1 MKLFG
6 FLLLA
11 SVLLSCVRN
20 VSEES
25 VNGREIRF
33 RSNIQDLKSGSLSR
47 VDGFSEGNKIF
58 LYIAKRESADVVAV
72 PASEDLCKMNYG
84 QEGDLTFADGGEHYY
99 PDGRIDVYGYY
110 WEKEHS
116 EPQELAR
123 MNVSVETDQSNG
135 LDKSDFLYV
144 KAAEGYAKDA
154 EPIKLE
160 FEHLFS
166 KIVLNI
172 ATETP
177 ATIDLTQ
184 LENVKLHDVVTSGT
198 LNLGTGEVEN
208 GEAKDEIIMPKSN
221 NSSVIILPQEIEDN
235 KKLFSFQVVGIEEP
249 FEVEVPAN
257 NFEQGKE
264 YTYNVKVNKYPG
276 MGPVEMQFSMSVKDW
291 YSEEPYEI
299 VIEKGEEVE
308 VLLTEVAVGVNISK
322 ADLYLASGEVK
333 RELKGIA
340 VVDNKMKFVFPRLVE
355 GGSLRLEKA
364 IFYTDNKESF
374 EYYFEN
380 KELRGNNYDR
390 VDLPA
395 PKIGDAWAG
404 GTIFV
409 VGEVTGYNE
418 TDNEFETNME
428 GINAY
433 RGRVVANESLGKLM
447 WCDLGTRGY
456 ERIVGATDKNNGA
469 INTDIVRT
477 FIENQ
482 GEDLTKYPAFNACL
496 NRGEEWYFP
505 AMNEIKYIVSRLII
519 LNPNIIKQGGDL
531 IDDSIAYGSSTERGG
546 TGNGIK
552 DYWRTD
558 RYDVKDNAAIVRA
571 VRAY

>member
-25 VNGREIRF
+25 VNGREFRF
-33 RSNIQDLKSGSLSR
+33 RSNIQDLRPGSLSR

-116 EPQELAR
+116 EPQELTR

-198 LNLGTGEVEN
+198 LNLGMGEVEN

-221 NSSVIILPQEIEDN
+221 NSSVIILPQEIEGN
-235 KKLFSFQVVGIEEP
+235 KKLFSFQVAGIEEP

-276 MGPVEMQFSMSVKDW
+276 MGPVEMQFSMLVKDW
-291 YSEEPYEI
+291 YSEESYEI

-322 ADLYLASGEVK
+322 ADLYLSSGEVK

-418 TDNEFETNME
+418 TDNEFETDTR
-428 GINAY
+428 GVNAY
-433 RGRVVANESLGKLM
+433 RGRVVANEGVEELE
-447 WCDLGTRGY
+447 WCDVRAMGKDKL
-456 ERIVGATDKNNGA
+456 VGAVDKNDGA
-469 INTDIVRT
+469 KNMRAVKI
-477 FIENQ
+477 FIENK
-482 GEDLTKYPAFNACL
+482 GEDINKYPAFNACL
-496 NRGEEWYFP
+496 SKGEEWYFP
-505 AMNEIKYIVSRLII
+505 AINEIKYIVSQSTK
-519 LNPNIIKQGGDL
+519 LNSNIEAHGGEKIGDGN
-531 IDDSIAYGSSTERGG
+531 IYGSSTERGEERLS
-546 TGNGIK
+546 
-552 DYWRTD
+552 DYLRTD
-558 RYDVKDNAAIVRA
+558 GFNVKDNAAIVRA